1 MKEIVITQNEAGQR
15 LDKFLRKYLKNMPL
29 SMIYKHIRTKGILVN
44 GKKSS
49 EKYILN
55 EGDNILFKFELEEHK
70 KEKNYRFLQI
80 QNLDL
85 KIAYEDENI
94 LVAEKG
100 VDLLVHPDEGKDF
113 TLTDMVLA
121 YLYDKGEYNPED
133 EKTFSP
139 SPCNRLD
146 RNTEGLVIYAKNY
159 EALKEINE
167 AIRNEDI
174 KKYYSALIKGKIQDG
189 TYVAYLAKDRQ
200 KNKVV
205 VSKDKVND
213 SKEIITKI
221 RTIDSVGA
229 YSEVEIDL
237 ITGRSHQI
245 RAHLASLGCPILG
258 DPKYGSRKLNSFFYN
273 KYGLSNQLLIA
284 NKLVFTN
291 MGGKLSYLNNHVVT
305 MNLPPT
311 YKKIKNEIFKF

>member
-29 SMIYKHIRTKGILVN
+29 SMIYKHIRTKGIVVN

-55 EGDNILFKFELEEHK
+55 EGDVVLFKFEPEEHK
-70 KEKNYRFLQI
+70 KEKKHKFLKI

-85 KIAYEDENI
+85 KVAYEDENV

-100 VDLLVHPDEGKDF
+100 VDLLVHPDEGDEF

-121 YLYDKGEYNPED
+121 YLYDKGEYKPEE

-159 EALKEINE
+159 ESLKELNE
-167 AIRNEDI
+167 AVRDGNI
-174 KKYYSALIKGKIQDG
+174 KKYYSALIKGKVEDG
-189 TYVAYLAKDRQ
+189 TYIAYLSKDRLN
-200 KNKVV
+200 NKVM
-205 VSKDKVND
+205 VSKEKTRD

-221 RTIDSVGA
+221 RTIDTVGT

-258 DPKYGSRKLNSFFYN
+258 DPKYGVKKLNSILYN

-284 NKLVFTN
+284 NKIVFTN
-291 MGGKLSYLNNHVVT
+291 MKGKLEYLNNHVVA
-305 MNLPPT
+305 MNLPPA